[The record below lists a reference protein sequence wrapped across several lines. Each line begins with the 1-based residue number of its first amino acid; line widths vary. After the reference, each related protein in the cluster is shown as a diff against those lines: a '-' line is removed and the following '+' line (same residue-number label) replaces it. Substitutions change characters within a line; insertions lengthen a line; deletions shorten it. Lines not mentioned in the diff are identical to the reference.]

1 LILTLILSSGFINNP
16 SEAFSE
22 LLPIPSKPT
31 KKFLKDLRSMRGLL
45 LNAAFY
51 QPVLVSFLP
60 IINTNL
66 HLGQVSIKPT
76 GLAYERQ

>member
-1 LILTLILSSGFINNP
+1 
-16 SEAFSE
+16 
-22 LLPIPSKPT
+22 
-31 KKFLKDLRSMRGLL
+31 MRGLL

-51 QPVLVSFLP
+51 QTVLVSFLP